1 MQSIF
6 FMCVFN
12 ANRIDSFMIT
22 EIIIML
28 AENEYIFAVVYVLI
42 HS

>member
-6 FMCVFN
+6 FMHIFS

-22 EIIIML
+22 EIIIMV
-28 AENEYIFAVVYVLI
+28 AENEYIFAIVYVLI